1 MKATMKTAENV
12 KRVALILFIILG
24 LGHIATGLMMAN
36 GYSMPLSLIIN
47 HILDIPF
54 AMMALIYG
62 LASIRTGFRE
72 GEHKI
77 TNILFIVLALLIFA
91 ALVYINIFIPDIITT

>member
-1 MKATMKTAENV
+1 MKTTENL
-12 KRVALILFIILG
+12 KKVALILFIILG
-24 LGHIATGLMMAN
+24 LGHIVTGLMTAN
-36 GYSMPLSLIIN
+36 GYFMPLSFIIN

-62 LASIRTGFRE
+62 LASIRTGFKE

-77 TNILFIVLALLIFA
+77 ANILFIVLALLIFA
-91 ALVYINIFIPDIITT
+91 GLIYINVFIPDIITS